1 LKAPTISYS
10 DKPLDADDWLRVIET
25 KLDLTV
31 YTGEECVAIAAHQL
45 DGSASLDGTTTP
57 PTTRTQFSSLV

>member
-10 DKPLDADDWLRVIET
+10 DQPLDADDWLRVIEI

-31 YTGEECVAIAAHQL
+31 HTGKEGVATAAHQL

-57 PTTRTQFSSLV
+57 PAT

>member
-10 DKPLDADDWLRVIET
+10 DQPLNADDWLRVIET

-31 YTGEECVAIAAHQL
+31 YTGEECVTIATHHL
-45 DGSASLDGTTTP
+45 DGSASLDGTTMP
-57 PTTRTQFSSLV
+57 PAT

>member
-31 YTGEECVAIAAHQL
+31 YTGEECVAIAANQL

-57 PTTRTQFSSLV
+57 PAT

>member
-10 DKPLDADDWLRVIET
+10 DQPLNADDWLRVTET

-31 YTGEECVAIAAHQL
+31 YTGEEGVATAAHQL

-57 PTTRTQFSSLV
+57 PAT

>member
-1 LKAPTISYS
+1 MALTIGYS
-10 DKPLDADDWLRVIET
+10 DKPLNADGWLSKIET

-31 YTGEECVAIAAHQL
+31 YTGEECVAIAAHHL

-57 PTTRTQFSSLV
+57 PAT

>member
-10 DKPLDADDWLRVIET
+10 DQPLNADDWLRVIET

-31 YTGEECVAIAAHQL
+31 YTGEEGVSTAAHPL
-45 DGSASLDGTTTP
+45 DGYASLDGTTTP
-57 PTTRTQFSSLV
+57 PAT